1 MRAGKMLRRL
11 RTGGHRAGIACLL
24 AAACLLGG
32 CKEDLYSKLT
42 ENETNEMLAV
52 LAEQGIDA
60 SKVYVPEDQTWRLQV
75 ESARFPQAVRLLNS
89 RGLPHT
95 KYESLGKVFK
105 KDSLVST
112 PNEERIRYIYALS
125 QEMSNTL
132 SQIDGVIVARVQPV
146 LPSND
151 PLAEKVTPASASVFI
166 KHRADVDLRALA
178 PAIKTHVMSSIEGLE
193 YDRISLSFFPAESHV
208 PAPRDAELAAGM
220 STERALL
227 IALAAAA
234 AFSGIALVVWRYR
247 RSWAGGVRNGVARLR
262 GLRGSATSTR

>member
-1 MRAGKMLRRL
+1 MSNK
-11 RTGGHRAGIACLL
+11 
-24 AAACLLGG
+24 LLGRGWCPLRVLLLVLLLCGVSG

-42 ENETNEMLAV
+42 EIETNEMLAV
-52 LAEQGIDA
+52 LADQGIVA
-60 SKVYVPEDQTWRLQV
+60 SKVYVAEDQTWRLEV
-75 ESARFPQAVRLLNS
+75 ESGQFAAAVRVLNG

-125 QEMSNTL
+125 QELSNTL

-166 KHRADVDLRALA
+166 KHRSGVDLRSLA
-178 PAIKTHVMSSIEGLE
+178 PAIKGHVMASIEGLE
-193 YDRISLSFFPAESHV
+193 YDRISLSFFPAETV
-208 PAPRDAELAAGM
+208 AAEPVRSAGTDSAM
-220 STERALL
+220 TVDRVLL
-227 IALAAAA
+227 ITLAIAAAA
-234 AFSGIALVVWRYR
+234 SGALLLAWRYR
-247 RSWAGGVRNGVARLR
+247 ASWLRGVQAASARLR
-262 GLRGSATSTR
+262 RRGG